1 MNILF
6 VCKHNLFRSK
16 VAEAYFKKINKNKSI
31 IATSAGIIKGDFL
44 NKNQKKSLDLQKI
57 ISKKFGLEI
66 RYKFIGLSMSLLKK
80 QDVIII
86 AAGDV
91 PKILFDNKAYVKNVV
106 QWKIKD
112 YNLYGEKRV
121 IDAISQII
129 AKVDNLAKG
138 LK

>member
-66 RYKFIGLSMSLLKK
+66 RYKFTGLSMSLLKK